1 MQYFGRAI
9 GSVSKTWNSINPAT
23 LSGAID
29 VIVVEDEAGER
40 HCSPFHVRF
49 GKFQLLRPSQKKVT
63 FVVNGETTDIP
74 MKLNDEGEAFFVF
87 KTDGYVPKHLQTSP
101 VVSAL
106 SSPSDSPRMSPSNSS
121 GDVLEY
127 LDIGEGASDSNL
139 LSTNTI
145 KSDSELAKLRKDRL
159 CKSPIE
165 RAKHISMK
173 LNIPSKVEANGD
185 IFLDMDGYKSD
196 NKDVHGTDALVRQIL
211 EDEFGDDVDVQSMMN
226 KDLKGNIRI
235 LNSTIDSSVPG
246 TSSASIV
253 STPSA
258 NLSDNSS
265 LQADAGESDSQS
277 EILLP
282 PLPTAKSST
291 DDVMNSQT
299 SRPLS
304 SKSSPGTSPIPSFG
318 STDGAI
324 STASTTRSN
333 DVHFKSLRLTSEQ
346 LKCLSL
352 NDGEND
358 ITYSV
363 NSGKSI
369 VTCKL
374 FLWKRATPIV
384 ISDIDGTI
392 TKSDALGHVL
402 TMLGRDWTHEGVAKL
417 FDDIEFNGYNIMY
430 LTARSVGLADTTRS
444 YLQGVQQDGY
454 KLPMGP
460 VILSPDRTIAAL
472 RREIVLKKPEV
483 FKMAC
488 LNDIRA
494 LYYPES
500 KGILDEEKK
509 HILYEYRN
517 ELNDRLGT
525 DKLDKVPKP
534 DKMVEEN
541 VDDNSAG
548 MEGEIAGSLRAG
560 FGEPDN
566 GDVKEE
572 GDITDV
578 LEDSVLQSANDAESK
593 SLYER
598 EFNDLDSD
606 DFTDINTNTDPTA
619 KTGDGKIPEFD
630 DDHLAAIVDESNT
643 PFYAGFGNRITDAIS
658 YRSVGVPSSRIFTIN
673 PEGDVKMELLEL
685 AGFKSSYVSIV
696 ELVDQFFPPV
706 DIGQGKDKK
715 ATDGSMEMSMSNAKN
730 KYTDFNYWRSPD
742 IDLSLISDD
751 SDEAEEDDVG
761 DVSSRLY
768 AKTKKNAVDGNRSGQ
783 SIIVETA
790 GKPENGGIV
799 REGNEDKGNDA
810 DSRSD
815 VKSRGSI
822 SSKGSSEEE
831 KDDAKSIGSR
841 FSFFMRSPMSSP
853 DKNRAVDAREDDE
866 RPSKAGVGD
875 AVGGG
880 GRQGG
885 DDDTAAD
892 VRDGDQDSISLLA
905 DDDDEGDDDDD
916 SDSDYIYETSED
928 EDEDEDED
936 KDEDK
941 GDDEDAGGDD
951 DAQGPGE
958 QDAAEQEKETSG
970 SGKLA
975 MGSMEN
981 GSRSSSVSAVN
992 SERVLGKFVL

>member
-63 FVVNGETTDIP
+63 FMVNGETTDIP

-127 LDIGEGASDSNL
+127 LDIGEGASDSNI
-139 LSTNTI
+139 LSNGTI
-145 KSDSELAKLRKDRL
+145 KSDTELAKMRRNKL

-211 EDEFGDDVDVQSMMN
+211 EDEFGDDVDVKSMMN

-246 TSSASIV
+246 TSSASIA

-265 LQADAGESDSQS
+265 LQAEAGETDSQS
-277 EILLP
+277 EIALP

-291 DDVMNSQT
+291 DDMMNSEI

-304 SKSSPGTSPIPSFG
+304 AKSSPGTSPIPSFA
-318 STDGAI
+318 STDGGI

-525 DKLDKVPKP
+525 EKLDKIPKP
-534 DKMVEEN
+534 DATDEEDVN
-541 VDDNSAG
+541 DKLAG
-548 MEGEIAGSLRAG
+548 IEGEIAGKLQAG
-560 FGEPDN
+560 SSKPEKDHAE
-566 GDVKEE
+566 KQE
-572 GDITDV
+572 DITDV
-578 LEDSVLQSANDAESK
+578 LEDSVLQSASDSESK
-593 SLYER
+593 NLYER
-598 EFNDLDSD
+598 DFNDLDSD

-619 KTGDGKIPEFD
+619 KTGDGRIPEFD

-658 YRSVGVPSSRIFTIN
+658 YRSVGIPSSRIFTIN

-706 DIGQGKDKK
+706 DIGQEKDKK
-715 ATDGSMEMSMSNAKN
+715 ASDGSMEMSMSNAKN

-751 SDEAEEDDVG
+751 SDEGEEGVEG
-761 DVSSRLY
+761 ESSRLF
-768 AKTKKNAVDGNRSGQ
+768 ANTKKDVIDGNRSGE

-790 GKPENGGIV
+790 GKPENGGIA
-799 REGNEDKGNDA
+799 REGDEEKSNDV
-810 DSRSD
+810 DSRGD
-815 VKSRGSI
+815 VKSRNSI
-822 SSKGSSEEE
+822 SSTGSTEEE
-831 KDDAKSIGSR
+831 KDDARSIGSR
-841 FSFFMRSPMSSP
+841 FSFFMRSPMTSP
-853 DKNRAVDAREDDE
+853 DKNKVVDVREDSG
-866 RPSKAGVGD
+866 RQSKVGVRD
-875 AVGGG
+875 VVGRG
-880 GRQGG
+880 GRESG
-885 DDDTAAD
+885 DEEGAAD
-892 VRDGDQDSISLLA
+892 LRDGDQDSISLLA
-905 DDDDEGDDDDD
+905 DDNGDEEDE

-928 EDEDEDED
+928 EDEDEEGEDEGEEGE
-936 KDEDK
+936 EDGRAK
-941 GDDEDAGGDD
+941 EDDT
-951 DAQGPGE
+951 
-958 QDAAEQEKETSG
+958 EKEKPTSG

-975 MGSMEN
+975 MGSMGN